1 MMPKWSRLHGACL
14 NCGTQRRPHYSKG
27 FCKPCHVMMKRIW
40 AAEKWDLKHPETLT
54 NMPSHPMWT
63 RDAIVAG
70 LADRE
75 WSQAEFERCRCE
87 YIRQYRERLTSLHCS
102 EKRRHQRVTGW
113 DVEHA
118 LRLVHAYIRP
128 KSAARP
134 YHGIGRNMDDRLADE
149 ERSIIYGLLLDLIDH
164 VPWKGIDNE
173 EFWRRVCQIEPVS
186 ARASG
191 DSAAPCSNEPM

>member
-87 YIRQYRERLTSLHCS
+87 YIRQYRERLTLLHCS
-102 EKRRHQRVTGW
+102 EKRRRQRVTGW
-113 DVEHA
+113 DVEGA

-134 YHGIGRNMDDRLADE
+134 YSNNVCFLQRKNIAKRHLKTCRGVLTMSVHRGRPE
-149 ERSIIYGLLLDLIDH
+149 VTGTRS
-164 VPWKGIDNE
+164 K
-173 EFWRRVCQIEPVS
+173 
-186 ARASG
+186 
-191 DSAAPCSNEPM
+191 